1 VTSLSI
7 GARLLS
13 CESYCRHC
21 SSDGDH
27 QWNQRVSV
35 FLRGYNPRD
44 MKRNLTAA
52 FVFCFTLA
60 ISSAQDQPVVI
71 GRVLF
76 YDDFET
82 PSLDLAKWV
91 PGLHVWGRN
100 NRGVVPENLSLK
112 KLEDQGKTVTVLDT
126 EAHGDL
132 YRGPV
137 KGVEAVP
144 GRFDTGDPRR
154 YRRIDDGTRVGGLV
168 WTKQRWGGGRYEIR
182 MKNLPES
189 GGCSCI
195 WNYYEGQRDYTEIDI
210 EMPAN
215 GKASGPDWSRWAGL
229 NTYYPD
235 ETKINEHHQDLGV
248 AQNDGNFH
256 VYGWDWFDGTN
267 GPPRVDFYLDGRL
280 LFSSTSNV
288 PRSPAQLWVGNWPAP
303 WSGAFQYSVQH
314 LFIDWVKITEIRTP
328 SPGK

>member
-1 VTSLSI
+1 M
-7 GARLLS
+7 
-13 CESYCRHC
+13 
-21 SSDGDH
+21 
-27 QWNQRVSV
+27 
-35 FLRGYNPRD
+35 RGYNPGV
-44 MKRNLTAA
+44 MKRNLIAA
-52 FVFCFTLA
+52 FSFWLTLT
-60 ISSAQDQPVVI
+60 ISSAQDQPTAS

-76 YDDFET
+76 FDDFDG
-82 PSLDLAKWV
+82 PSLDTARWV
-91 PGLHVWGRN
+91 AGLHVWGRN

-137 KGVEAVP
+137 KGVEAAP
-144 GRFDTGDPRR
+144 GHFDTGDPSR

-195 WNYYEGQRDYTEIDI
+195 WNYYEGRGDYTEIDI

-215 GKASGPDWSRWAGL
+215 GKAAGADWSHWAGL

-235 ETKINEHHQDLGV
+235 DTKINERHQDLGA

-256 VYGWDWFDGTN
+256 IYRWDWFDGTN
-267 GPPRVDFYLDGRL
+267 GPPRVDFYLDGKF
-280 LFSSTSNV
+280 LFSSTRNV

-303 WSGAFQYSVQH
+303 WSGDFQYAVQH
-314 LFIDWVKITEIRTP
+314 LYVDWVKITEIPTVTP
-328 SPGK
+328 PGPGK